1 MNFRHKLKRFWNFL
15 KKDTWQSWLVSIILI
30 ILFIKLIFFP
40 VLSLI
45 TGTSLPLVVI
55 ESCSMY
61 HESSFEEWW
70 MKNSAWYESKEIG
83 KADFES
89 FPFKNGLN
97 KGDIIFV
104 TGKKEYELGEV
115 IIFDAA
121 AKHPLIHRIIEKS
134 PISTKGDHN
143 ADQLDIEKNIS
154 ESSIIG
160 KSTLRIPLLGWI
172 KLIFF
177 DFSRPESQRGLCR

>member
-1 MNFRHKLKRFWNFL
+1 MNLRYKLKRFWNFL
-15 KKDTWQSWLVSIILI
+15 KKDTWQSWLVSIVLI

-70 MKNSAWYESKEIG
+70 MKNRAWYESKKIG

-89 FPFKNGLN
+89 FQFKNGLN

-104 TGKKEYELGEV
+104 TGK
-115 IIFDAA
+115 D
-121 AKHPLIHRIIEKS
+121 
-134 PISTKGDHN
+134 
-143 ADQLDIEKNIS
+143 
-154 ESSIIG
+154 
-160 KSTLRIPLLGWI
+160 
-172 KLIFF
+172 
-177 DFSRPESQRGLCR
+177 